1 MIEEEINNNR
11 ILSKLLKI
19 LLLLFVLFLIIY
31 ISKESGLYE
40 YKTYT
45 KTKLTNE
52 AILKF
57 EKDVE
62 DGKNVSIEDYI
73 SNDSN
78 DYTNFFNKS
87 STEIGNIIEKI
98 MNEGIKKTLKVFNK
112 LFYEKQ

>member
-1 MIEEEINNNR
+1 MDEDIVISRTPNK
-11 ILSKLLKI
+11 ILKI
-19 LLLLFVLFLIIY
+19 TLLLFVLFLIMY

-45 KTKLTNE
+45 KTRITNE

-62 DGKNVSIEDYI
+62 EGKNVKIEDYL
-73 SNDSN
+73 SNEYHDYSN
-78 DYTNFFNKS
+78 IFNKS
-87 STEIGNIIEKI
+87 GTELGYIVEKI

-112 LFYEKQ
+112 LFYKK